1 MVRTIKLLLLTL
13 FAVTFFTGCNPK
25 TIDQLYCLPKKSEE
39 YTNLQSV
46 IDSAMTSMEYCAPT
60 AGEHQQNV
68 QCADLDGD
76 GIGEYLVFARGTGEK
91 PLRIFIFTGSGQ
103 EFSLLDTIELSGTS
117 FEQVEYIRMDNNSG
131 FEIVVGCKL
140 SDQLFRA
147 VSVYT
152 LRTDQLEQLFSV
164 NYSKFLATDLNE
176 NGLSELM
183 VLRPGSEDTAYGV
196 AELFS
201 AENSTVERSREVAMS
216 EPAGHI
222 KRIAKGGLSD
232 GYNAVFVASSTG
244 SDTIITD
251 VYALVDGE
259 LTNVSLANA
268 TGTNV
273 QTLRNYY
280 IYADDI
286 DSDGI
291 LELPGLI
298 EMKLPEATAAAENQH
313 LIRWFSM
320 ASDGTETDR
329 LCTYH
334 NFVGGWYLE
343 LDSAL
348 ASRFCVIAKG
358 SSYEFALWDED
369 FTQTQTLV
377 TVYVLTGQKREE
389 QALTDNRFVL
399 HRTDS
404 TVYAAKL
411 EVASAAYGMSR
422 DSMISSFHM
431 ILQDWNTGET

>member
-1 MVRTIKLLLLTL
+1 MVRTIKLFLLALL
-13 FAVTFFTGCNPK
+13 AVIVLTGCNPK

-201 AENSTVERSREVAMS
+201 AENSTVERSREVSMS

>member
-1 MVRTIKLLLLTL
+1 MVRVIKLLLLTL
-13 FAVTFFTGCNPK
+13 LAVTVFAGCSPK

-46 IDSAMTSMEYCAPT
+46 IYGAMASMEYCAPT
-60 AGEHQQNV
+60 TGEHQQNV

-76 GIGEYLVFARGTGEK
+76 GVGEYLVFARGTGEK
-91 PLRIFIFTGSGQ
+91 PLRIFIFTGTGQ
-103 EFSLLDTIELSGTS
+103 EFSLLDTIELNGTS
-117 FEQVEYIRMDNNSG
+117 FDQVEYIPMDHERG
-131 FEIVVGCKL
+131 LEIVVGCKL
-140 SDQLFRA
+140 SDQVIRA
-147 VSVYT
+147 VSAYT
-152 LRTDQLEQLFSV
+152 LRSGQLEQLFSV
-164 NYSKFLATDLNE
+164 NYTKFLSTDLNK

-183 VLRPGSEDTAYGV
+183 VLRPGDDGPAYGA

-201 AENSTVERSREVAMS
+201 AENGTVERSKEVAMS
-216 EPAGHI
+216 EPASHI
-222 KRIAKGGLSD
+222 KRIAKGGLTD

-259 LTNVSLANA
+259 LTNVSLANS

-334 NFVGGWYLE
+334 NFIGGWYLQ
-343 LDSAL
+343 LDSTL
-348 ASRFCVIAKG
+348 ASRFCVIPKG
-358 SSYEFALWDED
+358 SSYEFAIWDED

-377 TVYVLTGQKREE
+377 TIYVLTGQKREE

-422 DSMISSFHM
+422 DGMISSFHM
-431 ILQDWNTGET
+431 ILRDWNTGET

>member
-1 MVRTIKLLLLTL
+1 MVPTIKLLLLTL
-13 FAVTFFTGCNPK
+13 FAVTVFAGCNPK

-201 AENSTVERSREVAMS
+201 VENSTVERSREVAMS